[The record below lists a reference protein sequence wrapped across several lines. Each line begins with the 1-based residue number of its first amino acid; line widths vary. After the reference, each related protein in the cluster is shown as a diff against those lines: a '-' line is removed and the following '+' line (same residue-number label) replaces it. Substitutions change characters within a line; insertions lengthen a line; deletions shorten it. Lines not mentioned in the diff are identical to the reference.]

1 MYTKEELE
9 IVDYIESKQPESV
22 VNVNQKIEHLKLAV
36 TKKYNKRKAI
46 NIKVLESD
54 IERFKVKALS
64 EGMPY
69 QTLINSILHKYITG
83 QLVEKHL

>member
-1 MYTKEELE
+1 MYTKDELA
-9 IVDYIESKQPESV
+9 IVDYIESDKPQSV
-22 VNVNQKIEHLKLAV
+22 DHLEQKTQQLKSAA
-36 TKKYNKRKAI
+36 KAKYSKRKAI

-54 IERFKVKALS
+54 IERFKAKALS

-83 QLVEKHL
+83 QLTEKH